1 MQPRIALL
9 LQHTET
15 VQHARDWLV
24 HTDMAY
30 CPLFVGI
37 VEFCVVAS
45 HMVHS
50 GDSYVSTRVI
60 VSIREFRCRYISA
73 DTNLDA

>member
-1 MQPRIALL
+1 MHPRIALL

-15 VQHARDWLV
+15 VQHARDW
-24 HTDMAY
+24 
-30 CPLFVGI
+30 FGI